1 MVLTF
6 IAFLVALIATRH
18 MLRLGR
24 SRDGFIHLD
33 YVLSGS
39 DESITSARWL
49 CAAAW
54 VTVGT
59 AAIL

>member
-1 MVLTF
+1 MLLILVSVF
-6 IAFLVALIATRH
+6 VALFSTYH